1 MAEIATNLTETDFP
15 AVDIKTNFV
24 NTAIPLSIALG
35 LLCSVGI
42 FGNIFILYVYTKKY
56 PVCNFRYFVIT
67 IGIIDLSRA
76 LLTIP
81 AEIYTQYTWLIG
93 PISWICKMKIFF
105 NTVSITYSTCILLL
119 IGIDRF
125 RKACRPHGWQ
135 MRPELALKLSI
146 ALGTL
151 AVAWSV
157 PALIF
162 CGPQTFMM
170 NHDDSSL
177 KVTICLKDGSYI
189 NTLWPFLL
197 LNILYAGPTCIAMI
211 VTLVLYALIA
221 RAIFKRTKKRRGV
234 KTISTPIRTEMENEG
249 SLDESVDGISDTGN
263 EASIDGAGAAT
274 DTNSTSRSEIEL
286 SKSEGACTLISRLT
300 SNDRSYVNVN
310 AGSTP
315 TMSND
320 RSYINAGS
328 TPTTSNDRGY
338 VNAGSTPTTANDRGN
353 VNVSAGPTPTT
364 SNERGYVN
372 VKIVSS
378 KPTFLFNFP
387 LIDVKALKDRP
398 LNQES
403 YTFKKPLSNLYSR
416 ASRRRQRRRM
426 RRNTLIMFTL
436 TLCFVVSI
444 LVYFILAIQLSDT
457 EEFFKGLT
465 LWQAVLVM
473 FFLRLYYFNILINI
487 VVYGLL
493 DPRFRRVLRK
503 ARRRMSVSVASIKA
517 IKNVDI
523 RRQRRRR

>member
-15 AVDIKTNFV
+15 AVDINKNFV

-170 NHDDSSL
+170 KYDDSSL
-177 KVTICLKDGSYI
+177 KVTICLKDSSYI

-197 LNILYAGPTCIAMI
+197 LNILYAAPTCIAMI

-234 KTISTPIRTEMENEG
+234 KTISTPIRTEIENEG
-249 SLDESVDGISDTGN
+249 SLDESVDGLSDTVN

-274 DTNSTSRSEIEL
+274 DTNSASRSEIEL
-286 SKSEGACTLISRLT
+286 SKSEGACTLVSFT
-300 SNDRSYVNVN
+300 SNERGYVNVN
-310 AGSTP
+310 SGLTST
-315 TMSND
+315 TANE
-320 RSYINAGS
+320 
-328 TPTTSNDRGY
+328 RGY
-338 VNAGSTPTTANDRGN
+338 VNAGSTPTTANDRGY
-353 VNVSAGPTPTT
+353 VNVSTGPAPTT
-364 SNERGYVN
+364 CTSNGRGYVN

-403 YTFKKPLSNLYSR
+403 YTLKKPLSNLYSR

-444 LVYFILAIQLSDT
+444 LVYFVLAIQLSDT